1 MINQSLVN
9 FLLLCTSE
17 VFLAASRHQLI
28 RGEMWVCRCRN
39 PRPTKTSLTRRCERK
54 KKTFSGQSLSCT
66 SQGYCSS
73 QTGLAEHSPSLR
85 SGLQRLVSSRC
96 KTTRSCPRERARV
109 TPMITS
115 RGHGLPSVTISA
127 KCPVLPLTP
136 AQFVTIPIDALSLC
150 LLSAHPSLSVT
161 LAQSRVCFLCHC
173 ESLQIHFFWLSNTAH
188 LSGSHITVISHNI
201 TRRTSAAVK
210 HWFCP
215 ALQSEHRMRATETE
229 LDKAVLPSV

>member
-1 MINQSLVN
+1 MK
-9 FLLLCTSE
+9 E
-17 VFLAASRHQLI
+17 
-28 RGEMWVCRCRN
+28 
-39 PRPTKTSLTRRCERK
+39 K

-115 RGHGLPSVTISA
+115 RGQGLPSVTISA

-136 AQFVTIPIDALSLC
+136 AQFVTIPIDALSLF

-173 ESLQIHFFWLSNTAH
+173 ESLQIHFFGCPTQ
-188 LSGSHITVISHNI
+188 HICQGHI
-201 TRRTSAAVK
+201 
-210 HWFCP
+210 
-215 ALQSEHRMRATETE
+215 
-229 LDKAVLPSV
+229 LPSSVTISLGGHRLLLSTGSALPFKASTE